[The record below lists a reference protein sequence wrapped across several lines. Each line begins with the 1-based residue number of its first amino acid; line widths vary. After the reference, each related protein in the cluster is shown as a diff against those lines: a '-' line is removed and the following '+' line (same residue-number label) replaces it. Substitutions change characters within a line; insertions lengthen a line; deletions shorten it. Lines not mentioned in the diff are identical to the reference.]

1 MKIPDPTPLAAY
13 GASILAS
20 SALDLRPA
28 PQCSSGVDAH
38 DGGTAGRTLNRF
50 IDPAAAPTLRSLST
64 RGVLV
69 LVCSGVATGCTA
81 VDMSTPLL
89 LEVAPEIDT
98 NPTSFHRGEG

>member
-1 MKIPDPTPLAAY
+1 MKLSDPTPLAAY

-20 SALDLRPA
+20 SALGLRPA

-38 DGGTAGRTLNRF
+38 DGRTDGRTLNRF

-69 LVCSGVATGCTA
+69 LVCSGVATGWTGQWTC
-81 VDMSTPLL
+81 P
-89 LEVAPEIDT
+89 PH
-98 NPTSFHRGEG
+98 FC